1 MGVGEVHRRMRGV
14 QDGYVRPIKV
24 RNAHEM
30 PMWWDAQVPTA
41 SRRTHGQAA

>member
-1 MGVGEVHRRMRGV
+1 MGGRAVHPPQRIV
-14 QDGYVRPIKV
+14 QAGYVRPIKV